1 MRHGK
6 SFRKLSRLSAHRKAM
21 MRNMVTSLFE
31 HEQIRTT
38 DAKAKELRKVAERM
52 IGLAKDGSLHSR
64 RQALSYIRSKKTVHK
79 LFAELGPRYATRTG
93 GYLHINKLG
102 PRIGDGAPISIISLV
117 TEEAKKPRRRRRRR
131 KPAVKAEA
139 APQVEQQAAEAQA
152 EEPEAEP
159 VEAAEAEAPAVQA
172 EEAPAEEAEAAP
184 EEAPKEEAAPAEA
197 PEEEAKP
204 EETPAEEEKK
214 EEKPEE

>member
-52 IGLAKDGSLHSR
+52 IGLAKEGGLHSR
-64 RQALSYIRSKKTVHK
+64 RQALSYIRSKRTVHK
-79 LFAELGPRYATRTG
+79 LFAELGPRFTDRSG

-102 PRIGDGAPISIISLV
+102 PRIGDGAPISLVSLISDEV
-117 TEEAKKPRRRRRRR
+117 KKPRRRRRRR
-131 KPAVKAEA
+131 KPAAEAAAAPKVEQKAAETKAEEPVKAEE
-139 APQVEQQAAEAQA
+139 APV
-152 EEPEAEP
+152 EEPEAEEAP
-159 VEAAEAEAPAVQA
+159 VQEAAPEEAPAEEAAPKA
-172 EEAPAEEAEAAP
+172 EEAPAEEA
-184 EEAPKEEAAPAEA
+184 PA
-197 PEEEAKP
+197 EEAK
-204 EETPAEEEKK
+204 EEEKPK
-214 EEKPEE
+214 E

>member
-52 IGLAKDGSLHSR
+52 IGLAKEGSLHSR
-64 RQALSYIRSKKTVHK
+64 RQALSYVRSKKTVHK
-79 LFAELGPRYATRTG
+79 LFAELGPRYAERAG

-102 PRIGDGAPISIISLV
+102 PRIGDGAPISMVALV
-117 TEEAKKPRRRRRRR
+117 SDEVKKPRRRRRRR
-131 KPAVKAEA
+131 KSEAAAEA
-139 APQVEQQAAEAQA
+139 APQAEQQAAEAPAA
-152 EEPEAEP
+152 EKAPAKKAKP
-159 VEAAEAEAPAVQA
+159 VEAPAEEAQAEAPAEETA
-172 EEAPAEEAEAAP
+172 PEEAPAEEA
-184 EEAPKEEAAPAEA
+184 K
-197 PEEEAKP
+197 
-204 EETPAEEEKK
+204 EEEKPK
-214 EEKPEE
+214 E